1 MYRNRVLRNVVATR
15 RRIVNR
21 QIVNH
26 EAYGD
31 HHHPARRLGP
41 PTLAALLGVGAVATG
56 LLLGTGGAA
65 AGPPAS
71 VPVEGTGIH
80 HFTSAV
86 VHSQEQTPTGM
97 IQRST
102 DIVSLSGDLNGR
114 ILYHPTSV
122 FDFTNNTLVNTGTQV
137 FSGTVL
143 GSDPVILHDD
153 RFRFEVDLAT
163 GATTGQVHLS
173 RAADAPHPGS
183 WYDCDLEVTGRGQT
197 ADGDATFD
205 YTGTCMRRGQP

>member
-1 MYRNRVLRNVVATR
+1 
-15 RRIVNR
+15 
-21 QIVNH
+21 VNH
-26 EAYGD
+26 KMHRDPHRPVWRFRA
-31 HHHPARRLGP
+31 
-41 PTLAALLGVGAVATG
+41 PTLAGLLVVGAITTR
-56 LLLGTGGAA
+56 LLMGTSDAA
-65 AGPPAS
+65 ADPRQP

-86 VHSQEQTPTGM
+86 VHSQEETPTGM

-102 DIVSLSGDLNGR
+102 DIVSLDGDLSGR
-114 ILYHPTSV
+114 ILYHPISV
-122 FDFTNNTLVNTGTQV
+122 FDFANNTLVNTGSQV

-173 RAADAPHPGS
+173 RSNDAPHPGS
-183 WYDCDLEVTGRGQT
+183 WYDCDLEVTGTGQT
-197 ADGDATFD
+197 ADGDATFA
-205 YTGTCMRRGQP
+205 YIGTCLRRGQP

>member
-1 MYRNRVLRNVVATR
+1 M
-15 RRIVNR
+15 
-21 QIVNH
+21 
-26 EAYGD
+26 
-31 HHHPARRLGP
+31 
-41 PTLAALLGVGAVATG
+41 
-56 LLLGTGGAA
+56 GTSDAA
-65 AGPPAS
+65 ADPRQP

-80 HFTSAV
+80 HFTTAV
-86 VHSQEQTPTGM
+86 VHSQEPTPTGM

-102 DIVSLSGDLNGR
+102 DTVSLSGDLNGR

-122 FDFTNNTLVNTGTQV
+122 FDFANETLTNTGTQV

-173 RAADAPHPGS
+173 RSNDAPHPGS
-183 WYDCDLEVTGRGQT
+183 WYDCDLEVTGTGQT